1 MGHVDVVDVAK
12 ALASPTRVA
21 ILEWLKAPDEHF
33 MSRRAGD
40 LGPAGV
46 CASLIAEKAG
56 IAAPTVSRHLEVL
69 RRAGLLESERITGWN
84 YHRRSQA
91 GLQRAR
97 ELLNDV

>member
-1 MGHVDVVDVAK
+1 VDVVDVAK

-33 MSRRAGD
+33 TSRRAGD